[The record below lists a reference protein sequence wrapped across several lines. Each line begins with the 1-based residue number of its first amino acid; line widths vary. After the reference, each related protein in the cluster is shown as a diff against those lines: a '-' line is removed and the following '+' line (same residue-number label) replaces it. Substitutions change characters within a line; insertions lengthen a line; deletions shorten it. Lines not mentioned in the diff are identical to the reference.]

1 MSRQVGRKLIQ
12 WSTRAKSTEE
22 IVNQL
27 TIPLKEHEKPLRM
40 LTINEKKEA
49 VRLKMKEI
57 NISIDSLDKRK
68 FALMTRR
75 DGFDKVW
82 KSIELARNY
91 FPKVKLNVVVIR
103 NQNDNEI
110 VDFVK
115 LTENRNLD
123 IRFIEFMP
131 FGGNE
136 FKNNQFYGYREM
148 LNLIVEKFGENVI
161 RLSDSPNDTT
171 KAYKIQSYQGQ
182 FGFITSMSDHFCNT
196 CNRLRITAD
205 GNLKVCL
212 HGNSEVS
219 LRDKLRGG
227 DSDEQL
233 SEVIQTAVNN
243 KKARHAGM
251 DALKNLPN
259 RPMIL
264 IGG

>member
-49 VRLKMKEI
+49 VRLKMKE
-57 NISIDSLDKRK
+57 
-68 FALMTRR
+68 
-75 DGFDKVW
+75 
-82 KSIELARNY
+82 
-91 FPKVKLNVVVIR
+91 LNVVVIR